1 MKFEFIIFFLKIIS
15 NFCIEIQVHPFEEAH
30 LHDLPPNLIL
40 SQEWRIGAR
49 PILSIPKPK
58 KPITYQSAIS
68 SSTSQSTI
76 PLTQISQQQD
86 KRISNQTENNG
97 YEISTN
103 GANSHGI
110 ASIVNAFNQSSGGF
124 EANGNR
130 SSRSSSVA
138 STQPVV
144 PNLIKI
150 YSEAIPSKSQRHD
163 STTSAG
169 KHDEL
174 TKIYEQATNR
184 NQQRRTSSPSND
196 KQQPQ
201 VYEEAIEEI
210 TWDNLVH
217 GYIL

>member
-1 MKFEFIIFFLKIIS
+1 MFFKITS
-15 NFCIEIQVHPFEEAH
+15 NFRIQIQVHPFEEVH

-58 KPITYQSAIS
+58 KPITYQSAI
-68 SSTSQSTI
+68 
-76 PLTQISQQQD
+76 PLNQISHQQD
-86 KRISNQTENNG
+86 RRISNQTENNG

-150 YSEAIPSKSQRHD
+150 YSEAIPSKLQRHD
-163 STTSAG
+163 SITSTG

-184 NQQRRTSSPSND
+184 NQQRRTSSPSHD

-201 VYEEAIEEI
+201 IYEEAIEEI

>member
-1 MKFEFIIFFLKIIS
+1 
-15 NFCIEIQVHPFEEAH
+15 
-30 LHDLPPNLIL
+30 L

-58 KPITYQSAIS
+58 KPITYQSVIS
-68 SSTSQSTI
+68 SSTTQSSI
-76 PLTQISQQQD
+76 PLTQILQQQQQD
-86 KRISNQTENNG
+86 KRIPNITENNG

-110 ASIVNAFNQSSGGF
+110 ASIVNAFNQTSGGGGGGS
-124 EANGNR
+124 GNR
-130 SSRSSSVA
+130 SSRSSSVS

-144 PNLIKI
+144 SNLIKI
-150 YSEAIPSKSQRHD
+150 YSEVAPSRMQRHD
-163 STTSAG
+163 SAVSTG

-174 TKIYEQATNR
+174 TKIFEQVTSR
-184 NQQRRTSSPSND
+184 NQQIRTSSPSNV

-201 VYEEAIEEI
+201 VYEEAFEEI

-217 GYIL
+217 G

>member
-1 MKFEFIIFFLKIIS
+1 
-15 NFCIEIQVHPFEEAH
+15 
-30 LHDLPPNLIL
+30 L

-58 KPITYQSAIS
+58 KPITYQSVIS
-68 SSTSQSTI
+68 SSTTQSSI
-76 PLTQISQQQD
+76 PLTQILQQQQQD
-86 KRISNQTENNG
+86 KRIPNITENNG

-110 ASIVNAFNQSSGGF
+110 ASIVNAFNQTSGGGGS
-124 EANGNR
+124 GNR

-144 PNLIKI
+144 SNLIKI
-150 YSEAIPSKSQRHD
+150 YSEVAPSRMQRHD
-163 STTSAG
+163 SAVSTG

-174 TKIYEQATNR
+174 TKIFEQVTSR
-184 NQQRRTSSPSND
+184 NQQIRTSSPSNV

-201 VYEEAIEEI
+201 VYEEAFEEI

-217 GYIL
+217 G